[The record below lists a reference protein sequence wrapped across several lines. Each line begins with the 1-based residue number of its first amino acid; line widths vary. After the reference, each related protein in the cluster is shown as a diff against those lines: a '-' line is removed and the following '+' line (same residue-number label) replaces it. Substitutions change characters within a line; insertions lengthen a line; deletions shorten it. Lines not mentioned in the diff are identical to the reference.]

1 MQKNGALTRV
11 SLACRTV
18 RENCFEEMKY
28 LTLLKMFI
36 MKNWAHKENLEGGLL
51 NFLSNFINELEDSG
65 KIYFPDLRDAD
76 KIYIFSDYSGD
87 HRDQKLIAYSILIL
101 DEKSFKS
108 FMISQKSLWEKYNLE
123 KRIIDYKGLNDNFKK
138 RSLVPF
144 LKLSNNINGLL
155 FSIVFDKK
163 ITSIF
168 QDGLPEYLQNQIDI
182 WNNKKVQEK
191 ILRLREFI
199 PLLLKGLCKEK
210 QNVLWITDN
219 DNIVAN
225 NVQLKLLENMLI
237 EKLNTELDFKIE
249 SFNIQTLTIG
259 YEDRYLEKICSLPD
273 LAAGALMLI
282 SSFL

>member
-1 MQKNGALTRV
+1 
-11 SLACRTV
+11 
-18 RENCFEEMKY
+18 
-28 LTLLKMFI
+28 

-155 FSIVFDKK
+155 FSI
-163 ITSIF
+163 
-168 QDGLPEYLQNQIDI
+168 
-182 WNNKKVQEK
+182 
-191 ILRLREFI
+191 
-199 PLLLKGLCKEK
+199 
-210 QNVLWITDN
+210 
-219 DNIVAN
+219 
-225 NVQLKLLENMLI
+225 
-237 EKLNTELDFKIE
+237 
-249 SFNIQTLTIG
+249 
-259 YEDRYLEKICSLPD
+259 
-273 LAAGALMLI
+273 I
-282 SSFL
+282 SVR